1 MERKQILALI
11 KENLTDGNLYCEKA
25 HEIAGRYKIKL
36 AEIGRICDEENI
48 KIKGCQLGCF

>member
-25 HEIAGRYKIKL
+25 HGISRSL
-36 AEIGRICDEENI
+36 
-48 KIKGCQLGCF
+48 